1 MSLRLRTA
9 LVGII
14 IAAVSSSAAALSSY
28 FLLAA
33 RIETNVNGSLA
44 TVSSFFLD
52 EVRRSP
58 FADPVAGQDLGAY
71 SVQAVDRDGKQL
83 PISGINLPVARR
95 DIEVALGRVGHYVRD
110 ESIQGATWRIRTTST
125 RYGAIQ
131 VALNYKTAT
140 ADLATVRLLSLTIG
154 LVVASAGGVASWIVT
169 RRALAPL
176 RELTGAV
183 EDVAAGELDVEV
195 EGGGSSEVQRLA
207 GAFNRTIAALRQ
219 SRAEQRRIVQDVGH
233 DLRTPLTSLLNNVTI
248 LGRHQLDE
256 AERAQVLQD
265 LGLEVRTLKQ
275 LVDEIVDA
283 ASGAHTAEEPEDH
296 DLFER
301 VEGIVMR
308 EARRHDREITIVGE
322 RLKDGIVASIQPQ
335 AFDRAVGNLVGN
347 AVKYSDG
354 PIEVSLRIDGKR
366 AWVEVS
372 DRGVGLQ
379 GADPRLLFQRFW
391 RADSAR
397 SSSGSGLGLAI
408 VKEIA
413 ERHRGDTSARDRE
426 GGGAVIGFSVATD

>member
-9 LVGII
+9 LVGIV
-14 IAAVSSSAAALSSY
+14 IAAVSSGAAALSSY

-58 FADPVAGQDLGAY
+58 FADPETGQDLGAY
-71 SVQAVDRDGKQL
+71 SVQAVDRDGKRL
-83 PISGINLPVARR
+83 PISGVNLPVAQR

-110 ESIQGATWRIRTTST
+110 ERIGGATWRIRTTST

-131 VALNYKTAT
+131 VALNYNTAT
-140 ADLATVRLLSLTIG
+140 ADLGTVRLLSFMIG
-154 LVVASAGGVASWIVT
+154 LTVAVAGAVASWVVT

-176 RELTGAV
+176 GELTGAV
-183 EDVAAGELDVEV
+183 EHVAAGELDVEV
-195 EGGGSSEVQRLA
+195 DGGGSSEVRRLA

-248 LGRHQLDE
+248 LRKHQLDE
-256 AERAQVLQD
+256 GERSQVLED
-265 LGLEVRTLKQ
+265 LGSEVRTLKR
-275 LVDEIVDA
+275 LVDEIVDV
-283 ASGAHTAEEPEDH
+283 ASGAHTEEEFEVCDLLERLQQVGDH
-296 DLFER
+296 ES
-301 VEGIVMR
+301 
-308 EARRHDREITIVGE
+308 RRHERNITVTSISGNLSA
-322 RLKDGIVASIQPQ
+322 RIQPQ
-335 AFDRAVGNLVGN
+335 AFDRAVGNLIGN
-347 AVKYSDG
+347 AVKYSQAG
-354 PIEVSLRIDGKR
+354 IEVTLRNEDGH
-366 AWVEVS
+366 AWIEVA
-372 DRGVGLQ
+372 DRGIGLQ
-379 GADPRLLFQRFW
+379 GAEPELLFQRFW

-397 SSSGSGLGLAI
+397 SSSGTGLGLAI

-413 ERHRGDTSARDRE
+413 ERHQGSTLARERE
-426 GGGAVIGFSVATD
+426 GGGAVIAFSVRLD

>member
-14 IAAVSSSAAALSSY
+14 IAAVSSAAAALSSY

-110 ESIQGATWRIRTTST
+110 ELIQGSTWRIRTTST

-176 RELTGAV
+176 QELTGAV
-183 EDVAAGELDVEV
+183 EDVADGELDVEV

-283 ASGAHTAEEPEDH
+283 ASGAHTAEEPEEH
-296 DLFER
+296 DLIER

-308 EARRHDREITIVGE
+308 EARRHDREIMIVGE
-322 RLKDGIVASIQPQ
+322 RLRDGIVAPIQPQ

-366 AWVEVS
+366 VWVEVS

-413 ERHRGDTSARDRE
+413 ERHRGDTTARDRE
-426 GGGAVIGFSVATD
+426 GGGAVIGFSIAID

>member
-14 IAAVSSSAAALSSY
+14 IAAVSSAAAALSSY

-33 RIETNVNGSLA
+33 RIETNVNSSLA

-83 PISGINLPVARR
+83 PISGIKLPVVKL

-110 ESIQGATWRIRTTST
+110 EDIEGSAWRIRTTST

-131 VALNYKTAT
+131 VALNYKEAT

-154 LVVASAGGVASWIVT
+154 LVVAAAGGVASWVVT

-176 RELTGAV
+176 QDLTSAV
-183 EDVAAGELDVEV
+183 EDIAAGELDVEV

-219 SRAEQRRIVQDVGH
+219 SRTEQRRIVQDVGH

-248 LGRHQLDE
+248 LGKHQLD
-256 AERAQVLQD
+256 AVERAQVLQD
-265 LGLEVRTLKQ
+265 LGIEVRTLKQ
-275 LVDEIVDA
+275 LVDAIVDV
-283 ASGAHTAEEPEDH
+283 ASGAYTAEEFEEH
-296 DLFER
+296 DLFDR
-301 VEGIVMR
+301 VGDIVLR
-308 EARRHDREITIVGE
+308 EARRHDRDIEIVGE
-322 RLKDGIVASIQPQ
+322 GPRTGVVAAIQPQ

-347 AVKYSDG
+347 AVKYSHDR
-354 PIEVSLRIDGKR
+354 IEVSLRVDGAH
-366 AWVEVS
+366 AWVEVA
-372 DRGVGLQ
+372 DRGIGLQ
-379 GADPRLLFQRFW
+379 GVDPKLLFQRFW

-408 VKEIA
+408 VQEVA
-413 ERHRGDTSARDRE
+413 ERHHGSTTARERE
-426 GGGAVIGFSVATD
+426 GGGAVIGFSVAVT

>member
-9 LVGII
+9 LIGIV
-14 IAAVSSSAAALSSY
+14 IAVVSSGAAALSSY

-58 FADPVAGQDLGAY
+58 FADPETGQDLGAY
-71 SVQAVDRDGKQL
+71 SVQAVDRDGKRL
-83 PISGINLPVARR
+83 PISGVNLPVVQR
-95 DIEVALGRVGHYVRD
+95 DIEVALGRVGHFVRD
-110 ESIQGATWRIRTTST
+110 ERIGGATWRIRTTST

-131 VALNYKTAT
+131 VALNYNTAT
-140 ADLATVRLLSLTIG
+140 ADLGTVRLLSLMIG
-154 LVVASAGGVASWIVT
+154 LTVAAAGAVASWVVT

-176 RELTGAV
+176 GELTGAV
-183 EDVAAGELDVEV
+183 EHVAAGELDVEV
-195 EGGGSSEVQRLA
+195 DGGGSSEVRRLA

-248 LGRHQLDE
+248 LRKHQLDE
-256 AERAQVLQD
+256 GERSQVLED
-265 LGLEVRTLKQ
+265 LGSEVRTLKR
-275 LVDEIVDA
+275 LVDEIVDV
-283 ASGAHTAEEPEDH
+283 ASGAHTEEEFEVCDLLERIQQVGDH
-296 DLFER
+296 ES
-301 VEGIVMR
+301 
-308 EARRHDREITIVGE
+308 RRHERNITVTSISGK
-322 RLKDGIVASIQPQ
+322 LSACIQPQ
-335 AFDRAVGNLVGN
+335 AFDRAVGNLIGN
-347 AVKYSDG
+347 AVKYSQAD
-354 PIEVSLRIDGKR
+354 IEVSLRSEDGH
-366 AWVEVS
+366 AWIEVS
-372 DRGVGLQ
+372 DRGIGLQ
-379 GADPRLLFQRFW
+379 GVNPELLFQRFW

-413 ERHRGDTSARDRE
+413 ERHKGSTLARERE
-426 GGGAVIGFSVATD
+426 GGGAVIAFSVRMD

>member
-9 LVGII
+9 LIGIV
-14 IAAVSSSAAALSSY
+14 IAAVSSGAAALSSY

-58 FADPVAGQDLGAY
+58 FADPETGQDLGAY
-71 SVQAVDRDGKQL
+71 SVQAVDRDGKRL
-83 PISGINLPVARR
+83 PISGVNLPVAQR

-110 ESIQGATWRIRTTST
+110 ERIGGATWRIRTTST

-131 VALNYKTAT
+131 VALNYNTAT
-140 ADLATVRLLSLTIG
+140 ADLGTVRLLSFMIG
-154 LVVASAGGVASWIVT
+154 LTVAVAGAVASWVVT

-176 RELTGAV
+176 GELTGAV
-183 EDVAAGELDVEV
+183 EHVAAGELDVEV
-195 EGGGSSEVQRLA
+195 DGGGSSEVRRLA

-248 LGRHQLDE
+248 LRKHQLDE
-256 AERAQVLQD
+256 GERSQVLED
-265 LGLEVRTLKQ
+265 LGSEVRTLKR
-275 LVDEIVDA
+275 LVDEIVDV
-283 ASGAHTAEEPEDH
+283 ASGAHTEEEFEVCDLLERLQQVGDH
-296 DLFER
+296 ES
-301 VEGIVMR
+301 
-308 EARRHDREITIVGE
+308 RRHERNITVTSISGNLSA
-322 RLKDGIVASIQPQ
+322 RIQPQ
-335 AFDRAVGNLVGN
+335 AFDRAVGNLIGN
-347 AVKYSDG
+347 AVKYSQAG
-354 PIEVSLRIDGKR
+354 IEVTLRNEDGH
-366 AWVEVS
+366 AWIEVA
-372 DRGVGLQ
+372 DRGIGLQ
-379 GADPRLLFQRFW
+379 GAEPELLFQRFW

-397 SSSGSGLGLAI
+397 SSSGTGLGLAI

-413 ERHRGDTSARDRE
+413 ERHQGSTLARERE
-426 GGGAVIGFSVATD
+426 GGGAVIAFSVRLD

>member
-14 IAAVSSSAAALSSY
+14 IAAVSSAAAALSSY

-110 ESIQGATWRIRTTST
+110 ETIQGSTWRIRTTST

-176 RELTGAV
+176 QELTGAV

-248 LGRHQLDE
+248 LGRHQLNEVD
-256 AERAQVLQD
+256 RAQVLQD

-283 ASGAHTAEEPEDH
+283 ASGAYTAEESEEH

-301 VEGIVMR
+301 VGGIVMR
-308 EARRHDREITIVGE
+308 EARRHDREITIAGGQVGDE
-322 RLKDGIVASIQPQ
+322 IVVSIQPQ

-354 PIEVSLRIDGKR
+354 PIEVSLRVEGKHV
-366 AWVEVS
+366 WVEVS

-413 ERHRGDTSARDRE
+413 ERHRGDTMARDRE
-426 GGGAVIGFSVATD
+426 GGGAVIGFSVAID

>member
-14 IAAVSSSAAALSSY
+14 IAAVSSAAAALSSY

-71 SVQAVDRDGKQL
+71 SVQAVDRGGKQL
-83 PISGINLPVARR
+83 PISGINLPVAKR

-110 ESIQGATWRIRTTST
+110 ETIQGSTWRIRTTST

-154 LVVASAGGVASWIVT
+154 LVVASAGGMASWIVT

-176 RELTGAV
+176 QELTGAV

-248 LGRHQLDE
+248 LGRHQLSE

-283 ASGAHTAEEPEDH
+283 ASGAYTAEEPEEH

-301 VEGIVMR
+301 VGGITMR
-308 EARRHDREITIVGE
+308 EARRHDREITIAGGRVGGE
-322 RLKDGIVASIQPQ
+322 IVVSIQPQ

-354 PIEVSLRIDGKR
+354 PIEVSLRVEGR
-366 AWVEVS
+366 HVWVEVS

-413 ERHRGDTSARDRE
+413 ERHRGDTMARDRE
-426 GGGAVIGFSVATD
+426 GGGAVIGFSVAID